1 MNKGLR
7 IVILI
12 SLLAGFAASVIYTK
26 DIQSWTGFGDMRS
39 RVVAARQV
47 KDGLSPYFTNWHPGD
62 SLRYFTGGYV
72 DTPRNKATEL
82 ANLTVSPP
90 FLKCLSVI
98 ADHDNYKIDLGAYV
112 LFHLFFIISVI
123 LALCYAPKKKWL
135 LTLLLLIP
143 ITFTDGWVYH
153 FFVVQHYMIYA
164 FLFTLIII
172 FLIRKNQLI
181 AGLLMALLF
190 IFRLNT
196 LVFILPFLLL
206 FRSYKKFLSG
216 LFIGVLA
223 YGIFVCFSPFEQR
236 LWKDYSQVIKRNQAI
251 QMIENVPATS
261 GNFCILP
268 YMPAQFEG
276 SNYHQLDTMLKYRDF
291 KINKESTNFKNVYEI
306 VFKHYPSVAALSV
319 MFLLCVAALI
329 VFQFIQIRQKG
340 NAVLPLHKLF
350 LTGLFFYF
358 LSNFFSTVA
367 IVPYHLP
374 QWWVVALVYAIYSEK
389 IPRATLILFLTGIFL
404 NLHFMVDFKG
414 RHFIAEV
421 FLLASLLYAI
431 IAKEKSDETTCIPEN
446 GHS

>member
-7 IVILI
+7 IIILI
-12 SLLAGFAASVIYTK
+12 SLIAGFAASILYTK

-47 KDGLSPYFTNWHPGD
+47 KDGSSPYFVNWYPGD

-90 FLKCLSVI
+90 FLRCLSFV
-98 ADHDNYKIDLGAYV
+98 ADNDNYKIDLGAYI

-123 LALCYAPKKKWL
+123 LALYYTHKKRWL
-135 LTLLLLIP
+135 ITLLLLVP

-153 FFVVQHYMIYA
+153 FFVVQHYMLYA
-164 FLFTLIII
+164 FLFTLIVI
-172 FLIRKNQLI
+172 FLVRKNQLI

-196 LVFILPFLLL
+196 LVFVLPFLLL

-216 LFIGVLA
+216 LLIGVLA
-223 YGIFVCFSPFEQR
+223 YGIFVCFSPFEQK
-236 LWKDYSQVIKRNQAI
+236 LWKDYSVVIKRNQAI

-261 GNFCILP
+261 GNLYILP
-268 YMPAQFEG
+268 YLPAKFEG
-276 SNYHQLDTMLKYRDF
+276 SNYYQLDTMLKHRDF

-306 VFKHYPSVAALSV
+306 VFKHYPSITALSA
-319 MFLLCVAALI
+319 MFLLCVLAI
-329 VFQFIQIRQKG
+329 VVFQFVQLRKKG
-340 NAVLPLHKLF
+340 NAVMPLQKLIM
-350 LTGLFFYF
+350 TGLLFYF

-374 QWWVVALVYAIYSEK
+374 QWWVVALVYAIYADK
-389 IPRATLILFLTGIFL
+389 IPRATLILFLTGILL
-404 NLHFMVDFKG
+404 NQHLMVDFKG
-414 RHFIAEV
+414 RHFIAEA
-421 FLLASLLYAI
+421 FLLASLLFAVM
-431 IAKEKSDETTCIPEN
+431 AKERSGETTDRLKD
-446 GHS
+446 